1 MNWFRQVWSYLD
13 NEDGVFPWLAL
24 GLGLLGFA
32 GQQSAAGAQARAAG
46 QTQEQID
53 LQKELQDY
61 MLGKRKTLYDPIERD
76 VLLPKLTA
84 RATSEPAWAPQAGF
98 WARQLGSK
106 MSFPTS

>member
-1 MNWFRQVWSYLD
+1 MNWLRWLHE
-13 NEDGVFPWLAL
+13 NEDGFLSWLLPLAL
-24 GLGLLGFA
+24 GVLGFS
-32 GQQSAAGAQARAAG
+32 GQQSAAGAASKAAEG
-46 QTQEQID
+46 TQEQIA

-61 MLGKRKTLYDPIERD
+61 MLGKRREMYDPIERD